1 MCRMPALAIFLSLD
15 YASGQKMIKADKI
28 QTQLGDVVPFI
39 SGLLLGGDVN
49 IRTWFSVFI
58 KNGQKVLIFL
68 NSTISSSLISLNF
81 LI

>member
-1 MCRMPALAIFLSLD
+1 
-15 YASGQKMIKADKI
+15 MIKADKI

-39 SGLLLGGDVN
+39 SGLLLGGDAN

-68 NSTISSSLISLNF
+68 ISTISSSLISLNF

>member
-1 MCRMPALAIFLSLD
+1 MPALAIFLSFD

-39 SGLLLGGDVN
+39 SGLLLGGDAN

-68 NSTISSSLISLNF
+68 ISTISSSLISLNF